1 MRVKITGVVESCSD
15 CPNRNALNDGFSSF
29 ECRETGG
36 YIDLI
41 GIDKDCPFL
50 KNETGRLPRKM
61 AELKKILA
69 YAKTPL
75 TAREINERL
84 CNSRDIWGP
93 TKVDRKFAGTCKALA
108 QAVRTYV
115 WIRRLPGKQPHE
127 YVFEGGK

>member
-1 MRVKITGVVESCSD
+1 MRVKITGVVEACFD
-15 CPNRNALNDGFSSF
+15 CPNREWS
-29 ECRETGG
+29 GG
-36 YIDLI
+36 IICSCNGKDISLD

-50 KNETGRLPRKM
+50 KNETGRLPHKM
-61 AELKKILA
+61 EELKKILA
-69 YAKTPL
+69 YAKNPL

-84 CNSRDIWGP
+84 CNSQDIWGP
-93 TKVDRKFAGTCKALA
+93 TKVGRKFAGTCKALA